1 LQEGK
6 QNTPEAVVGKRTPN
20 IEQKRYPALKQKLR
34 MSRNTKGENGTPFA
48 MISVGRRE
56 LLGK

>member
-1 LQEGK
+1 MQEGK
-6 QNTPEAVVGKRTPN
+6 QNTLKAVVNKRTPN
-20 IEQKRYPALKQKLR
+20 IEQKRYLGLKQKLR